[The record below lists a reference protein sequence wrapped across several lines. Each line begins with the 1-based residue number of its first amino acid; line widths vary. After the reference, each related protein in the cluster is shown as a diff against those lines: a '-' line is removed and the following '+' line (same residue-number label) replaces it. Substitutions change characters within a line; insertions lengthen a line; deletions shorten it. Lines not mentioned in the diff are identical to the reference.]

1 MQIKFNE
8 TARSM
13 VEMLGV
19 LAIIGV
25 LSVAGVGAYQY
36 ALTAYH
42 AGKEQNVLGKRVENV
57 KLLGTYQVGKVIFEE
72 EKAEATEKNNNW
84 IEKMSLATITDDF
97 GLYSKKEQD
106 ILEKE
111 KAMATKENTKWTEKM
126 LLATITITHDFGLY
140 FECASNMDMSS
151 YLQQP
156 SSVTALKL
164 AMMHD
169 SFGFI
174 ISLIGDACYESK
186 NGIMDSTQGVYGYL
200 KQEVSQENLLQA
212 LQDNPIKTL
221 PQEDQEWATNF
232 VAQVF
237 ASEKL
242 TKADEMAIRLMK
254 YPARGIL
261 RHLLPNALHSL
272 AKNDFKFSSS
282 EKSEQY
288 ISDMQLKVDKLIKK
302 LDKNKEQDILTVEK
316 LIDQGAPFRLNDKKQ
331 TDNSTDVNYK
341 DSSDRK

>member
-1 MQIKFNE
+1 MMQIKFNE
-8 TARSM
+8 SGRSM

-42 AGKEQNVLGKRVENV
+42 AGKVQDVLG
-57 KLLGTYQVGKVIFEE
+57 
-72 EKAEATEKNNNW
+72 
-84 IEKMSLATITDDF
+84 
-97 GLYSKKEQD
+97 
-106 ILEKE
+106 KE

-126 LLATITITHDFGLY
+126 LLAAITDDFGLY
-140 FECASNMDMSS
+140 FECTSNMDMSS

-174 ISLIGDACYESK
+174 ILLIGDAGYESK

-261 RHLLPNALHSL
+261 RHLLPNALHFL

-316 LIDQGAPFRLNDKKQ
+316 LINQGASFRLNDKQQ